1 MTLNNAKDARH
12 FGPAHE
18 GQVLDAQ
25 EWDCPACGASLV
37 NAGAVLSIAIWDGTL
52 VPVMVHDVCRRELA
66 RVDGLFLKLAEQVAK
81 VEPTAS
87 AERAKAALE
96 GAANPKPKA

>member
-12 FGPAHE
+12 FGPVYE
-18 GQVLDAQ
+18 GQLLDAQ
-25 EWDCPACGASLV
+25 AWACPACGASLV
-37 NAGAVLSIAIWDGTL
+37 NAGAVLSIAIWDDGL
-52 VPVMVHDVCRRELA
+52 VPIMVHDVCRRELA
-66 RVDGLFLKLAEQVAK
+66 RVDGLFLKLAKEVAK

-87 AERAKAALE
+87 AERAKAALV